1 MNQSPFPG
9 LVQAVMPRA
18 VQGGTFTSTCTIQAP
33 DGAMGAS
40 GAPSGT
46 YANVVGLVGVPCM
59 DAPPSV
65 ARVQA
70 TEVKALA
77 EIMAKGMRH
86 VLLNGYFPQI
96 VAGVATGWRAIVT
109 RTATGESV
117 TYDILGAEVD
127 SQSTQTRLELQ
138 LVGV

>member
-1 MNQSPFPG
+1 MNQTSIPA
-9 LVQAVMPRA
+9 LVQQVMPRA
-18 VQGGTFTSTCTIQAP
+18 SQSGLFDSKCTIQAP
-33 DGAMGAS
+33 DGVIGS
-40 GAPSGT
+40 GGAPSGN
-46 YANVVGLVGVPCM
+46 YANVAGLVNVLCV

-109 RTATGESV
+109 RTATGASV

-127 SQSTQTRLELQ
+127 SQNTQTRLELQ